1 MLIADKQALLQSLA
15 AAQAQQAQ
23 DGWLTRIPTI
33 GQMLLGF
40 ILPFALAF
48 IAIPLES
55 WVTSARTVGG
65 AAIVMLVRAL
75 AVLLRITGTIVRRLM
90 RVVTTLYDI
99 VIVLPL
105 LVERLVQNGR
115 GSSAGTAAVK
125 PARVDLG
132 VGERS

>member
-1 MLIADKQALLQSLA
+1 
-15 AAQAQQAQ
+15 
-23 DGWLTRIPTI
+23 
-33 GQMLLGF
+33 
-40 ILPFALAF
+40 
-48 IAIPLES
+48 
-55 WVTSARTVGG
+55 
-65 AAIVMLVRAL
+65 VMLVRTL
-75 AVLLRITGTIVRRLM
+75 AVVLRITGTIVRRLM

-115 GSSAGTAAVK
+115 GSSARSAAVK